1 MAHVASYCLA
11 RVKDEDGWQTHV
23 DCLCNWRKG
32 NRLLELIIDSFK
44 SVLVEEDKSTGSS
57 KGVRFVEADSKDNQL
72 KVAIKLVKYLL
83 EHQTNRILLMYKHK
97 PVLEE
102 LMQVLIVINSFHSYI
117 LHFLFLHIIL
127 QKRLSPNK

>member
-1 MAHVASYCLA
+1 M
-11 RVKDEDGWQTHV
+11 

-117 LHFLFLHIIL
+117 LHFLFLQIIL
-127 QKRLSPNK
+127 QKSLSPNN